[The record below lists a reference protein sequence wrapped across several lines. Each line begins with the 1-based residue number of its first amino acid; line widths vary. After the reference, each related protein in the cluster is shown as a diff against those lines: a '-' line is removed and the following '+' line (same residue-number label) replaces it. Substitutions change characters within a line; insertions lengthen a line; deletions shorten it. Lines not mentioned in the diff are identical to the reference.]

1 MAVPT
6 ARHDL
11 LRRRL
16 ERFTRSLPGLGPGDD
31 VRALHIARVASRRLR
46 ELLPILQLNSEVTRK
61 LSRRLR
67 KVTKRLG
74 TVRELDVLHLLIDEL
89 RETGRHDHAAL
100 ARIADGVERERG
112 LVRQKLVG
120 GKQQLAELKQI
131 ARKLDRVADTLELLG
146 EASPPGHGHPR
157 GWRWALDARI
167 AHRSASLRDA
177 SRRAGALFLAER
189 LHTVRIAVKKLRYA
203 LELSAEVSG
212 SKTTPELRTLKRAQE
227 LLGRLHDLQVLMNR
241 VRQAQALLVPPNLGV
256 WRELD
261 ALITTLEN
269 KSRLL
274 HARYMRDRAA
284 IDAIAD
290 RLAVQTSRVS
300 VRPAGTP
307 ARADPRRTAV

>member
-1 MAVPT
+1 MAVLT

-46 ELLPILQLNSEVTRK
+46 ELLPVLQLDNELTHK

-89 RETGRHDHAAL
+89 RESGRHDQAAL
-100 ARIADGVERERG
+100 ARIADEVGRERG
-112 LVRQKLVG
+112 LARQKLLG
-120 GKQQLAELKQI
+120 RKQQLAELKQI
-131 ARKLDRVADTLELLG
+131 ARKLDRAADTLELLG
-146 EASPPGHGHPR
+146 ETSPPKHGHPR

-167 AHRSASLRDA
+167 AHRAASLSDA

-189 LHTVRIAVKKLRYA
+189 LHTVRIAIKKLRYA
-203 LELSAEVSG
+203 LELSAEVAG
-212 SKTTPELRTLKRAQE
+212 NRTTPELRTLKRAQE

-241 VRQAQALLVPPNLGV
+241 IRQVQASLVPPNLAV

-261 ALITTLEN
+261 ALVTTLEN
-269 KSRLL
+269 KCRLL

-284 IDAIAD
+284 IDAIAE
-290 RLAVQTSRVS
+290 RLVAQTSRAS
-300 VRPAGTP
+300 VRAAGTA
-307 ARADPRRTAV
+307 ARADPKRTAV